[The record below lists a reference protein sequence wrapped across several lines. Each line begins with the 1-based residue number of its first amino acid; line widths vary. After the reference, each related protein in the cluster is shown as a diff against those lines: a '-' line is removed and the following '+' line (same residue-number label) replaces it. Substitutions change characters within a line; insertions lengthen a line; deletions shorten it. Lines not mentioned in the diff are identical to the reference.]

1 MNHDEAEARVNAL
14 VDQINAH
21 RRAYYEGNTVLISD
35 AEYDA
40 LLKELEH
47 LENQFPELITGD
59 SPTQTVG
66 GQANQAFSPV
76 THLER
81 MMSLDNVFSKEELTA
96 WIQKTTTNKL
106 LVELKIDGLAINLRY
121 EKGILKSAAT
131 RGDGVVGE
139 DVTQNVLTIKSIPQK
154 LKGENHPDVVEVRG
168 EIYMPLEGF
177 RQMNADIEERNV
189 NEDRNDKTFANPRNA
204 ASGALRQKDPT
215 ITASRPL
222 EMLVHGIGAWLEAPA
237 TNQSELYEILK
248 SWGLPTSNRVRV
260 LASAEEVANFIDE
273 YQAKRHSLE
282 HEIDGVVVKVDDLAE
297 QKQLGFT
304 ARAPRWAIAYKYP
317 PEQAHARLVAIHV
330 TVGRTGRATPFAE
343 VRDLMEPS
351 NVKDE
356 EKGVVIAGS
365 RVRFATLHNPSV
377 VKAKGVLIND
387 TVVLRKAGDIIPEIL
402 GAVTDLRTGEEF
414 GWVMPEACPQCGSIL
429 RPLAEGQAD
438 FRCPNVNGCPA
449 QLEQRLRYIA
459 SRKSLNLVQLGSTMT
474 WTEVVEYANQN
485 GLPLP
490 EKFLN
495 PRGEFTKDG
504 TEGEQRLLRDREGF
518 AKSGYLGEGLASWL
532 VRAPKGME
540 PVLPNLS
547 NLFSLTLEDLYNCRT
562 VEVDEVTRLPVA
574 ENSKKFREFA
584 FRAGSEEKGQVPSI
598 DAYGLLFKLHL
609 ARKSVFWRVLAALSI
624 RYIGPEVAKPLAN
637 HFDNLLDVFNA
648 SVEEISSIDGVGNVA
663 AQTLLDWWA
672 IDANRA
678 IVESWLEAGLD
689 PQIERLEIIEGGSLE
704 GKTVLV
710 TGTLQRF
717 GRDEVKSVIAHYGGK
732 SASGPSSNVSFVVVG
747 DKAGPSKLKKIADL
761 GLEIIDEQEFLL
773 RLGID

>member
-1 MNHDEAEARVNAL
+1 
-14 VDQINAH
+14 
-21 RRAYYEGNTVLISD
+21 
-35 AEYDA
+35 
-40 LLKELEH
+40 
-47 LENQFPELITGD
+47 
-59 SPTQTVG
+59 
-66 GQANQAFSPV
+66 
-76 THLER
+76 

-96 WIQKTTTNKL
+96 WIQKTTNKKL

-121 EKGILKSAAT
+121 EKGRLVSAAT

-154 LKGENHPDVVEVRG
+154 LGGENHPDVVEVRG

-177 RQMNADIEERNV
+177 RQMNADIEERNA

-222 EMLVHGIGAWLEAPA
+222 EMLVHGIGAWPEAPA
-237 TNQSELYEILK
+237 KNQSELYEILK
-248 SWGLPTSNRVRV
+248 SWGLPTSNRIRV
-260 LASAEEVANFIDE
+260 FASAEEVATFIDE
-273 YQAKRHSLE
+273 YQVKRHSLE
-282 HEIDGVVVKVDDLAE
+282 HEIDGVVIKVDDLAE

-317 PEQAHARLVAIHV
+317 PEQAHARLVAIHI

-343 VRDLMEPS
+343 VRDLMESS

-402 GAVTDLRTGEEF
+402 GAVNELRTGNEIE
-414 GWVMPEACPQCGSIL
+414 WTMPSNCPQCGSVL
-429 RPLAEGQAD
+429 RPLVDGQAD
-438 FRCPNVNGCPA
+438 LRCPNVNGCPA

-474 WTEVVEYANQN
+474 WEEVVTYASENQLQ
-485 GLPLP
+485 LPRKLVEP
-490 EKFLN
+490 NYDTQNEKKIAG
-495 PRGEFTKDG
+495 RISD
-504 TEGEQRLLRDREGF
+504 RDNF
-518 AKSGYLGEGLASWL
+518 VKSGYLGEGMASWL
-532 VRAPKGME
+532 VRSPHELK
-540 PVLPNLS
+540 PVLSDLS
-547 NLFSLTLEDLYNCRT
+547 HLFSLKVEDLFDSQT
-562 VEVDEVTRLPVA
+562 VEVDKVTRMPMLP
-574 ENSKKFREFA
+574 EQIREPFKSLDEKKA
-584 FRAGSEEKGQVPSI
+584 VVPSI
-598 DAYGLLFKLHL
+598 DAYGLVFKLHL
-609 ARKSVFWRVLAALSI
+609 ARKSVLWRVIAALSI
-624 RYIGPEVAKPLAN
+624 RHIGPEVAKPLAN
-637 HFDNLLDVFNA
+637 HFDTLQDMFAA

-672 IDANRA
+672 NGENRS
-678 IVESWLEAGLD
+678 IIESWIDSGLD
-689 PQIERLEIIEGGSLE
+689 PQIERLEVVEGGALE

-717 GRDEVKSVIAHYGGK
+717 GRDEVKAVIAKYGGK

-747 DKAGPSKLKKIADL
+747 EKAGPSKLKKIADL
-761 GLEIIDEQEFLL
+761 GLEVIDEQEFIE
-773 RLGID
+773 RLGLGD

>member
-1 MNHDEAEARVNAL
+1 MNHDEAEARVGDL

-96 WIQKTTTNKL
+96 WIQKTTNKKL

-121 EKGILKSAAT
+121 EKGRLVSAAT

-177 RQMNADIEERNV
+177 RQMNADIEERNA

-222 EMLVHGIGAWLEAPA
+222 EMLVHGIGAWPEAPA
-237 TNQSELYEILK
+237 KNQSELYEILK

-260 LASAEEVANFIDE
+260 LASAEEVAIFIDE

-343 VRDLMEPS
+343 VRDLMESS

-402 GAVTDLRTGEEF
+402 GAVNELRTGNEIE
-414 GWVMPEACPQCGSIL
+414 WIMPSNCPQCGSTL
-429 RPLAEGQAD
+429 RPLVEGQAD
-438 FRCPNVNGCPA
+438 LRCPNVNGCPA

-474 WTEVVEYANQN
+474 WEDVVTYASENQLQ
-485 GLPLP
+485 LPRKLVEP
-490 EKFLN
+490 NYDTQNEKKIAG
-495 PRGEFTKDG
+495 RISD
-504 TEGEQRLLRDREGF
+504 RDNF
-518 AKSGYLGEGLASWL
+518 VKSGYLGEGMASWL
-532 VRAPKGME
+532 VRSPQGLK
-540 PVLPNLS
+540 PVLSDLS
-547 NLFSLTLEDLYNCRT
+547 HLFSLKVEDLFASQT
-562 VEVDEVTRLPVA
+562 VEVDKVTRMPLLP
-574 ENSKKFREFA
+574 EQIREPFKSLDEKKTV
-584 FRAGSEEKGQVPSI
+584 VPSI
-598 DAYGLLFKLHL
+598 DAYGLVFKLHL
-609 ARKSVFWRVLAALSI
+609 ARKSVLWRVIAALSI
-624 RYIGPEVAKPLAN
+624 RHIGPEVAKPLAN
-637 HFDNLLDVFNA
+637 HFDTLQAMFSA

-663 AQTLLDWWA
+663 AQTLVDWWA
-672 IDANRA
+672 TGENRS
-678 IVESWLEAGLD
+678 IIESWIDAGLD
-689 PQIERLEIIEGGSLE
+689 PQIERLEVIEGGALE

-717 GRDEVKSVIAHYGGK
+717 GRDEVKAVIAQYGGK

-747 DKAGPSKLKKIADL
+747 EKAGPSKLKKIADL
-761 GLEIIDEQEFLL
+761 GLEIIDEQEFIN
-773 RLGID
+773 RLGIL